1 MAGGYGSG
9 PGGGAGGGLLD
20 EGSISGAGT
29 VMSQMRA
36 LFTPPGRDARR
47 HQQYLELAGTSV
59 ELHPY
64 YRRPGT
70 NLNIYDGMRAH
81 FQRFFFWLPN
91 WSRRLSPKCRTF
103 MVQGLFSCP
112 FVLT

>member
-81 FQRFFFWLPN
+81 FQRFFFSGYRIGHVDCHQNAEHL
-91 WSRRLSPKCRTF
+91 WSRGSFP
-103 MVQGLFSCP
+103 VPLF
-112 FVLT
+112 